1 MNECED
7 IPLSSD
13 FKALVLIT
21 MIKIVWDIY
30 YALTSILR
38 YYRALKL
45 FNYDLRHLN
54 HWIQKFLLQLFD
66 TSRVLDISCLIKFK
80 AQLILIQILDFIL
93 IAETF
98 EKMEKT
104 ASRLAL
110 TDYLVSLLKI
120 TSTDLIDKIVYLIQ
134 GKLYPDYEGIE
145 LGFAEKLAIRALAY
159 SAGVEVSII
168 EENYRRTGD
177 IGDTAGEVMKA
188 KNQTT
193 LFSEKMTVER
203 VYNTFD
209 KIARTSGSGSQEV
222 KLRLV
227 SNLLNDASYREAK
240 YIMKFIMGTLRLGI
254 ADHTIMDSLALAFTG
269 NRADRHILEKAYNVS
284 SDLGE
289 VARLLA
295 TKSLESLKSLQIT
308 LFKPVRPMLS
318 ERVRSSEE
326 AMEKINGRAAAE
338 YKLDGERIQIHKG
351 KGKVELFSRRLEKV
365 THHYPD
371 ITGAIGSIIAND
383 AILEAEIVAINP
395 LTGEYLPFQELMHR
409 RRKYEINQA
418 VEDYPVSLNFFDVL
432 YIDGQDTTSLPY
444 FKRRKIIANL
454 LHNVKKDDKIRIVP
468 QTIIKKTKEIE
479 KFMALAIENGCEGL
493 MLKQLS
499 STYRAGAREFAW
511 IKLKREYRSDMP
523 DTADLVIVGGL
534 FGRGRRVGKYGALL
548 LASFD
553 SESDKFKSVCKV
565 GTGFTD
571 EQLKQ
576 FYENL
581 EGHIISHRHPRVD
594 SDMEMDVWFEPKI
607 VIDVIAS
614 EITLSPSHT
623 AAMDRIRKG
632 YGLALRFP
640 KFTGK
645 IRYDKNPEDAT
656 NVKELISM
664 YKAQMK
670 RIKKE

>member
-1 MNECED
+1 
-7 IPLSSD
+7 
-13 FKALVLIT
+13 
-21 MIKIVWDIY
+21 
-30 YALTSILR
+30 
-38 YYRALKL
+38 
-45 FNYDLRHLN
+45 
-54 HWIQKFLLQLFD
+54 
-66 TSRVLDISCLIKFK
+66 
-80 AQLILIQILDFIL
+80 
-93 IAETF
+93 
-98 EKMEKT
+98 MEKT

-120 TSTDLIDKIVYLIQ
+120 TPSDLIDKVVYLIQ

-145 LGFAEKLAIRALAY
+145 LGLAEKMAIRALAY
-159 SAGVEVSII
+159 SAGVEVSTI

-177 IGDTAGEVMKA
+177 IGDSAEEVMKA

-203 VYNTFD
+203 VYYTFD

-222 KLRLV
+222 KMRLV

-269 NRADRHILEKAYNVS
+269 NRDNRQILEKAYNVS

-289 VARLLA
+289 VAKLLA
-295 TKSLESLKSLQIT
+295 TKSLERLKSLQIT

-326 AMEKINGRAAAE
+326 AMEKFDGGAAAE

-371 ITGAIGSIIAND
+371 ITAAIGTIIANE
-383 AILEAEIVAINP
+383 AILEAEVVAINP
-395 LTGEYLPFQELMHR
+395 ITGEYLPFQELMHR

-418 VEDYPVSLNFFDVL
+418 VENYPVSLNFFDIL
-432 YIDGQDTTSLPY
+432 YLDGQDTTSLPY
-444 FKRRKIIANL
+444 FKRRKIIEKL
-454 LHNVKKDDKIRIVP
+454 LHTVKKEDKIRIVP
-468 QTIIKKTKEIE
+468 QTIIKSTNEIDR
-479 KFMALAIENGCEGL
+479 FMASSIENGCEGL

-511 IKLKREYRSDMP
+511 IKLKREYRSDMA

-553 SESDKFKSVCKV
+553 SNSDKFKSVCKV

-581 EGHIISHRHPRVD
+581 ESHKISHRHPRVD
-594 SDMEMDVWFEPKI
+594 SGIEMDVWFEPKI

-656 NVKELISM
+656 NVEELISM